1 MSTTTLRQL
10 RGRQVRVRC
19 DRGEIRGTMLSTTRH
34 SVWLL
39 VGDDDVIIERG
50 RVGAVQ
56 LV

>member
-19 DRGEIRGTMLSTTRH
+19 DRGEIQGTMLSTTRH

-39 VGDDDVIIERG
+39 VGDEDVIIERG